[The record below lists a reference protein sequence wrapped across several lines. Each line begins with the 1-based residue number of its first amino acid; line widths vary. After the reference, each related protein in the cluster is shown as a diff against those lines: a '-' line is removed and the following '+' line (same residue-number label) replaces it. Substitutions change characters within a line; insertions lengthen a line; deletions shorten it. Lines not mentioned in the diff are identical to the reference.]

1 MRIGRQF
8 ARQAR
13 NITEVRVLFG
23 EAVEIFAVQQ
33 FAGAARAL
41 QQHDL
46 HAALGHR
53 RFQQRQHRAV
63 RGDAGAGGDQ
73 QVAAVVVTGI
83 QAEAAVG
90 AGRADLAT
98 VLQCLEQGRGGA
110 AGHEADRDIHRLARA
125 QRVVV
130 DGRQRITALGLGA
143 VGVAEMDLD
152 ELAGLKIQRLS
163 VITHELPLPA
173 PSPAPAHGREG
184 FELGIP
190 ERYGARPAR
199 ARPAQDLRQRHPG
212 PEGGFPGSGPGR
224 LLRPARPQRRRQVDP
239 DRHHQ
244 FPGQPQRGPGGGV
257 RQRPGAQ
264 PQRHHAPDRA
274 GAAGDQLQ
282 PVREALRHPGELR
295 RLLWRAARGSGAAR
309 RRGAE
314 AGPPVGEG
322 PGDEPHAVRR
332 HEAPADDR
340 ARDDDPPAP
349 ADPGRADRRR
359 GHRDPPRHVA
369 RAQGDQ
375 RGRHHDHPHHALPGR
390 SRVPVPP
397 LAIINHGQIV
407 EQGPHEELMAREGA
421 YYRLY
426 QAQARQAEADAQ
438 ASGSEDMAAV
448 A

>member
-1 MRIGRQF
+1 MPPPVGISRRHEVAGQRPALPYLLAADVLLAADLRVAQAGGLEQLGTGIDHVRVAAQVGDVGGRVRGEASQRLLHVTVLHVRMRIGRQF

-163 VITHELPLPA
+163 VITHELVVADGRGQHAAADQLEGELNRHDFSGQCVA
-173 PSPAPAHGREG
+173 GASPR
-184 FELGIP
+184 
-190 ERYGARPAR
+190 
-199 ARPAQDLRQRHPG
+199 
-212 PEGGFPGSGPGR
+212 GR
-224 LLRPARPQRRRQVDP
+224 L
-239 DRHHQ
+239 
-244 FPGQPQRGPGGGV
+244 
-257 RQRPGAQ
+257 
-264 PQRHHAPDRA
+264 
-274 GAAGDQLQ
+274 
-282 PVREALRHPGELR
+282 
-295 RLLWRAARGSGAAR
+295 
-309 RRGAE
+309 
-314 AGPPVGEG
+314 
-322 PGDEPHAVRR
+322 
-332 HEAPADDR
+332 
-340 ARDDDPPAP
+340 
-349 ADPGRADRRR
+349 
-359 GHRDPPRHVA
+359 
-369 RAQGDQ
+369 
-375 RGRHHDHPHHALPGR
+375 
-390 SRVPVPP
+390 
-397 LAIINHGQIV
+397 
-407 EQGPHEELMAREGA
+407 
-421 YYRLY
+421 
-426 QAQARQAEADAQ
+426 
-438 ASGSEDMAAV
+438 
-448 A
+448 